1 MSTCLNSGYKNKV
14 LPIIQTLNIEEN
26 KRKILLARFVE
37 EVVLYDKKARVT
49 EAFYMT
55 FNLIITIGSV
65 VLPALLSI
73 QNVNFSDDEEVDEGY
88 RDKIYWLSWS
98 ISLLISICNGLIQL
112 LSLNKQYSSY
122 ILVREKLIAE
132 GWKYF
137 ELCDEYK
144 GKDHKF
150 YFTKFCEEIE
160 NIKKSQTERE
170 IVFLNPKPNNP
181 NTGTGEPPDG
191 ETDDSPEETDA
202 TDVPPPRFRAP
213 APPTTEPPVTE
224 NIGRRTLPVV
234 PDTTIDETNLDD
246 LGTSI
251 TVRNI

>member
-1 MSTCLNSGYKNKV
+1 MNSSYRSKV
-14 LPIIQTLNIEEN
+14 VPIIRNLNIEEN
-26 KRKILLARFVE
+26 KRKIIMARFVD

-98 ISLLISICNGLIQL
+98 ISLLISVCNGLIQL

-132 GWKYF
+132 GWKYL

-144 GKDHKF
+144 GKDHKHN
-150 YFTKFCEEIE
+150 FTKFCEEIE

-181 NTGTGEPPDG
+181 DRGNTDPEDSDESG
-191 ETDDSPEETDA
+191 DDTAPASIDNRPRF
-202 TDVPPPRFRAP
+202 VPPG
-213 APPTTEPPVTE
+213 PPPNIPPPLPP
-224 NIGRRTLPVV
+224 NKRTLPV
-234 PDTTIDETNLDD
+234 PPAGLKLITETNVDKLD
-246 LGTSI
+246 S
-251 TVRNI
+251 VVSV

>member
-1 MSTCLNSGYKNKV
+1 MSACMNSSYKSKV
-14 LPIIQTLNIEEN
+14 LPIIRNLNIEEN
-26 KRKILLARFVE
+26 KRKIIMARFVD

-98 ISLLISICNGLIQL
+98 ISLLISVCNGLIQL

-132 GWKYF
+132 GWKYL

-144 GKDHKF
+144 GKDHKHN
-150 YFTKFCEEIE
+150 FTKFCEEIE

-181 NTGTGEPPDG
+181 DRGNTDPEGEDTDSIPP
-191 ETDDSPEETDA
+191 E
-202 TDVPPPRFRAP
+202 P
-213 APPTTEPPVTE
+213 APPVNDIPRFKPPGPPTTDPPVNE
-224 NIGRRTLPVV
+224 SQNKRTLPMP
-234 PDTTIDETNLDD
+234 PDKSSVTETNLDN
-246 LGTSI
+246 LNSVVAI
-251 TVRNI
+251 